1 MLVGEIVCLVV
12 SALLIA
18 LGVHALFA
26 AYHANLFR
34 LRWSWAMNAIPA
46 DMRVRIPKIIGV
58 IFLAGGLFLLVDS
71 LIGLTTHRR
80 ANLPG
85 SGAVAE
91 R

>member
-26 AYHANLFR
+26 AYHSNLFR
-34 LRWSWAMNAIPA
+34 LRWSWAMHAIPA
-46 DMRVRIPKIIGV
+46 GTRLRIPKIVGV
-58 IFLAGGLFLLVDS
+58 IFIVGGVFLLVDS
-71 LIGLTTHRR
+71 LIGLSTHRNSKSP
-80 ANLPG
+80 AV
-85 SGAVAE
+85 VAE

>member
-46 DMRVRIPKIIGV
+46 GARVRIPKIIGI
-58 IFLAGGLFLLVDS
+58 IFIVGGVFLLVDS
-71 LIGLTTHRR
+71 LIGLSTHRKSM
-80 ANLPG
+80 LPDV
-85 SGAVAE
+85 VAE